1 MNDIEE
7 AKKISLE
14 FKVLINNNDVADV
27 ADVIS
32 ISAYKRFCKI
42 STAEVVLHYGSL
54 LDDDFVDDKNQD
66 ISIGSEMEIY
76 ADDGERC
83 IFRGVIVK
91 KSVSLSNKR
100 SLLTLTAKNKAY
112 KMTLNRYNYVFSEM
126 KDSEMIEEVINKYGL
141 DCDVETT
148 SYKNEIATQYNCS
161 DWDFINIKAESNALL
176 VFTDDDKIIVK
187 IRGEKRKVQD

>member
-76 ADDGERC
+76 ATME
-83 IFRGVIVK
+83 RGVY
-91 KSVSLSNKR
+91 L
-100 SLLTLTAKNKAY
+100 
-112 KMTLNRYNYVFSEM
+112 
-126 KDSEMIEEVINKYGL
+126 
-141 DCDVETT
+141 
-148 SYKNEIATQYNCS
+148 
-161 DWDFINIKAESNALL
+161 
-176 VFTDDDKIIVK
+176 
-187 IRGEKRKVQD
+187 GE